1 MFTEDGF
8 KRALERSQTIF
19 DELSAEPLFG
29 KQAASD
35 ITVLLDEKSI
45 NKEIMIL
52 AAEISTLDP
61 KENKDIIDAKT
72 KKLEGLRGIV
82 DVLYADDMSRD
93 ATAHFNE
100 CKANDFKTDGCEI
113 YWDRINTPI
122 SGIYVDLEN

>member
-1 MFTEDGF
+1 M
-8 KRALERSQTIF
+8 K
-19 DELSAEPLFG
+19 
-29 KQAASD
+29 
-35 ITVLLDEKSI
+35 KSR
-45 NKEIMIL
+45 NLRQVGYPMIL
-52 AAEISTLDP
+52 VSASLLAIL
-61 KENKDIIDAKT
+61 II
-72 KKLEGLRGIV
+72 GIAIGE